1 MPAAVSGN
9 FFTSINRGIMNT
21 SKLWLFAIL
30 PLALTA
36 CGGDRDEATM
46 GQAGTTDTMAA
57 VGMGMAGAAGA
68 GGPQMLTMD
77 AANNSGVTGDV
88 MMMPQG
94 TGTEITVRLRG
105 APTGARMETGIHR
118 GRCGS
123 EGPDVA
129 ELNEVTMGEDQTG
142 SSTTVVQ
149 VPMATIMNGQHAI
162 HAHEPGGSSGRAAV
176 CANIPTQE

>member
-1 MPAAVSGN
+1 
-9 FFTSINRGIMNT
+9 MNT
-21 SKLWLFAIL
+21 WKSWLIAVL
-30 PLALTA
+30 PLAVAACEARKEESVARGTA
-36 CGGDRDEATM
+36 
-46 GQAGTTDTMAA
+46 TDTAA
-57 VGMGMAGAAGA
+57 VQGASGTD
-68 GGPQMLTMD
+68 GHQMLTLD

-94 TGTEITVRLRG
+94 NGTEITVRLRG
-105 APTGARMETGIHR
+105 APAGGRMETGIHQ

-129 ELNEVTMGEDQTG
+129 ELNEVTMGEDRTG

-162 HAHEPGGSSGRAAV
+162 HAHEPGGSSGRAAA
-176 CANIPTQE
+176 CANIPAQERG